1 MALYQNI
8 LSGKVD
14 YPRHVSRQAR
24 DLTRRLGTLRHGSK
38 DIRRHPWFRG
48 FDWNALMHKKIQA
61 PIVPHAQSE
70 DDTSYFDEYPEEDE
84 EETPPIHASEQEL
97 CRDF

>member
-24 DLTRRLGTLRHGSK
+24 DLISKLLTADLTRRLGTLRHGSK
-38 DIRRHPWFRG
+38 DIRRHPWCVSTPHRG
-48 FDWNALMHKKIQA
+48 SRTA
-61 PIVPHAQSE
+61 AQNS
-70 DDTSYFDEYPEEDE
+70 T
-84 EETPPIHASEQEL
+84 ASI
-97 CRDF
+97 CCA

>member
-24 DLTRRLGTLRHGSK
+24 DLISKLLTADLTRRLGTLRHGSK
-38 DIRRHPWFRG
+38 DIRRHPWCVSTPHRG
-48 FDWNALMHKKIQA
+48 SRT
-61 PIVPHAQSE
+61 AQHSV
-70 DDTSYFDEYPEEDE
+70 DLDRKSVV
-84 EETPPIHASEQEL
+84 
-97 CRDF
+97 

>member
-24 DLTRRLGTLRHGSK
+24 DLISKLLTADLTRRLGTLRHGSK
-38 DIRRHPWFRG
+38 DIRRHPWYVR
-48 FDWNALMHKKIQA
+48 AC
-61 PIVPHAQSE
+61 PPPTEVVAQHS
-70 DDTSYFDEYPEEDE
+70 T
-84 EETPPIHASEQEL
+84 ASICGAYAQ
-97 CRDF
+97 RSAVGQ